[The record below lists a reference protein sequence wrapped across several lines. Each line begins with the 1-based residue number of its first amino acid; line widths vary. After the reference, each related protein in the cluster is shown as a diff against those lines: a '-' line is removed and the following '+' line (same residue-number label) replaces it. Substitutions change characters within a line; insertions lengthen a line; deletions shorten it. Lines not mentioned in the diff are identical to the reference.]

1 MTQQLPSERL
11 WSSWGSQASTDEPG
25 SEQGPQVS
33 AGWVLMRRE
42 LVSILEG
49 AGLQVH
55 SENWAKLLYRRVKKN
70 SRKSAAKGSVMLGT
84 IMSAQHTAGVYV
96 NIE

>member
-1 MTQQLPSERL
+1 MGPDERRAGER
-11 WSSWGSQASTDEPG
+11 WHN
-25 SEQGPQVS
+25 QG
-33 AGWVLMRRE
+33 
-42 LVSILEG
+42 SILEG
-49 AGLQVH
+49 AGLQVR

-70 SRKSAAKGSVMLGT
+70 SRKPAANGSVMLGT